1 MARDG
6 YHVET
11 QAIEETVVQMAV
23 FVEELIARAMNA
35 MSHADDGLADELI
48 VTDRVA
54 DDLRSKVRRSV
65 IQVIE
70 RWAPMGP
77 ALRRVIAYQLIADE
91 LERIGDY
98 AVHVARYARDAFR
111 VMPLHIVGQVS
122 EMARLVR
129 QQVREGVQALA
140 LADADAARR
149 VCALDNDIDAHYKKL
164 FAALQEH
171 MRAHPDAVDVA
182 TNLLFAVR
190 DMERIGDRV
199 ANICETVIY
208 ISTGTHEKLN

>member
-6 YHVET
+6 YHIET

-35 MSHADDGLADELI
+35 MSHVDEGLADELI

-98 AVHVARYARDAFR
+98 AVHVARYARGAYR

-140 LADADAARR
+140 MADADAARR
-149 VCALDNDIDAHYKKL
+149 VCALDNDIDAYYKKI
-164 FAALQEH
+164 FTALQEQ
-171 MRAHPDAVDVA
+171 MRAHPETVDVA

>member
-6 YHVET
+6 YHIET

-35 MSHADDGLADELI
+35 MSHADEGLADELI

-77 ALRRVIAYQLIADE
+77 ALRR
-91 LERIGDY
+91 
-98 AVHVARYARDAFR
+98 AVWLRRDR
-111 VMPLHIVGQVS
+111 
-122 EMARLVR
+122 
-129 QQVREGVQALA
+129 ALA
-140 LADADAARR
+140 HEGHRR
-149 VCALDNDIDAHYKKL
+149 DG
-164 FAALQEH
+164 
-171 MRAHPDAVDVA
+171 
-182 TNLLFAVR
+182 
-190 DMERIGDRV
+190 RIQHGLHAGDQRSGRTFFV
-199 ANICETVIY
+199 
-208 ISTGTHEKLN
+208 